1 MSLRVEVVCDTE
13 HCDEIGITGEDPA
26 VGEWDLSKAV
36 RLGRSEGEEPTWSA
50 EVAPPVGGSTF
61 KLVLFKGAEAVWEP
75 LQDNRRWPSS
85 ILGSGS
91 MLRMRYG
98 HPRISVE
105 VSAQHLEANAR
116 ATRKLEERH
125 GSALQSNVDQ
135 KGENAY
141 YYAHTRK
148 FEVPEHAKVISGPG
162 LITGGQPVLI
172 EAGAM
177 AVDVAAEERTVWM
190 KDYSWADSKG
200 RVKVYVPVPEGLLP
214 AEGAEELVE
223 AEYAATQVDVTIKSK
238 PRQRLRIEKL
248 NAEIKVDACSTRVE
262 VSKSRVVLQLAKK
275 RETTWYNLTKK

>member
-1 MSLRVEVVCDTE
+1 MVWSEVQ
-13 HCDEIGITGEDPA
+13 IGA
-26 VGEWDLSKAV
+26 
-36 RLGRSEGEEPTWSA
+36 
-50 EVAPPVGGSTF
+50 
-61 KLVLFKGAEAVWEP
+61 
-75 LQDNRRWPSS
+75 
-85 ILGSGS
+85 
-91 MLRMRYG
+91 
-98 HPRISVE
+98 RISVE
-105 VSAQHLEANAR
+105 VSAKHLEANAR
-116 ATRKLEERH
+116 ATKRLEERE

-177 AVDVAAEERTVWM
+177 AVDASAEERTVWM

-200 RVKVYVPVPEGLLP
+200 KVKVYIPVPEGLLP

-223 AEYAATQVDVTIKSK
+223 AEYAATQVDLTIKSK

-262 VSKSRVVLQLAKK
+262 VQKNRVVLQLAKK